1 MAWYDRF
8 LRKEE
13 EVEKL
18 NPIQQYLGQATETSR
33 EYTQNYETYYE
44 TLEIVNR
51 GVNIVVD
58 DVSEIP
64 HKVGAAAGHHAS
76 VKGIKKSRVSLLL
89 NREPNPFQDVS
100 AFKRNLIT
108 DFLLDGNIFIY
119 YDGAH
124 LYHLPADKVTIHGD
138 SRTFVEKYTYNDID
152 YAPAE
157 IIHVKENAF
166 YSIFRGTSRLKPAVR
181 TMQLTANM
189 RQFQDNFFKNGAVPG
204 LVLKSPNTLSEK
216 IKERMIQS
224 WSIRYRP
231 DAGGRRPLILDG
243 GIEVDSISNV
253 NFKELDFQPAIAEN
267 EKIILKAIG
276 VPPILLDSGNNANI
290 RPNMRMYYLETIL
303 PIVRKLNFAYS
314 RFFGF
319 SVEEDVTNIPALQ
332 PELRDQSQYY
342 SALVNAGIITPNE
355 ARDALG
361 FEAVEGY
368 DDLRVPAN
376 IAGSASNPDDGGRP
390 SEGEEDG

>member
-8 LRKEE
+8 LRREE
-13 EVEKL
+13 DEEKL

-64 HKVGAAAGHHAS
+64 HTVGAAAGHHAS

-152 YAPAE
+152 YAPSE

-319 SVEEDVTNIPALQ
+319 SIEEDVTNIPALQ

>member
-13 EVEKL
+13 DVEKL

-152 YAPAE
+152 YAPSE

-319 SVEEDVTNIPALQ
+319 SIEEDVTNIPALQ